1 MLYKGLQL
9 DRFQEEAIAA
19 INRDTS
25 VMVTAP
31 TGAGKTVIAEYAVE
45 KCLRENRRVIYTAP
59 IKALSNQKYR
69 DFYAEYGEKIGIVT
83 GDVVLNPHAQVLLM
97 TTEIFRNTIFDN
109 IERLQDVSYVIF
121 DEIHYINDIERGTV
135 WEESLIFAP
144 QHIKFVCLSATIPNI
159 NPFTEWMQSV
169 RDINIE
175 IVEELKRPVPLK
187 HYLYFKDYGI
197 GHIPHIKPLR
207 KRSQHDMR
215 KPRRSPFENEKP
227 PALPT
232 DFVETRLIPH
242 LHREK
247 QLPCLY
253 FCFSRRGCEE
263 NAKSLAFGSQLQLL
277 NEEQTTQILKQ
288 FDELCLQFDIAEE
301 KRVAEF
307 RKLVRCGIAYHH
319 AGMLPTLKEV
329 VERLFTSGL
338 IQLLFT
344 TETFAVGI
352 NMPACSVVFD
362 SLEKFDG
369 IGFRHLKAREYHQM
383 SGRAGRRGIDTIG
396 YVYAQIIP
404 AYADAGEI
412 QGVVSNKIEPIE
424 SQFNLAYSSILNLYQ
439 KYGNDIYD
447 VYTMSLSN
455 HQHRVQISKL
465 NNQMNVK
472 TKKLQTLPKPECIHE
487 GIDGSVQI
495 EKHYRQKR
503 KRENKIKGLYA
514 EMSQIKSRMRRKKRR
529 KERSKR
535 LAPIQKEIKRLKTN
549 HEQSLCTGCQHLKTC
564 AGRYRVIRQE
574 ETQLEKMKKKTRH
587 TKNHPQRQIAAR
599 LKVLADLGYI
609 EAQSVLP
616 RGSTAAGIYGYELQ
630 LTQLLFNGL
639 FEQLTEDEINCLMVA
654 IITEPR
660 KDGYFKPLKEE
671 RLLEALYAVN
681 SEISRIQRLELKHKV
696 AEITPLLELRLCT
709 AILAWS
715 RGCAFDQLEK
725 YADLDAG
732 DFVRTFRLVIDQ
744 LRQIRR
750 AMSGHVALV
759 NKLSRCIGKINR
771 DVVDAERQLRIG
783 QDNLDEVKVEVFDQP
798 LLIAVDDFSE
808 VEAEDTTTI
817 SSQPL
822 PTAVDDF
829 DEVESEDET
838 TISS

>member
-25 VMVTAP
+25 VIVTAP

-45 KCLRENRRVIYTAP
+45 KCLKENRRVIYTAP

-83 GDVVLNPHAQVLLM
+83 GDVVLNPYAQVLLM
-97 TTEIFRNTIFDN
+97 TTEIFRNTIFDD

-135 WEESLIFAP
+135 WEESIIFAP

-169 RDINIE
+169 RDIDIE
-175 IVEELKRPVPLK
+175 IVEELERPVPLK
-187 HYLYFKDYGI
+187 RYLYFKDYGI
-197 GHIPHIKPLR
+197 GLLPHIAPLR
-207 KRSQHDMR
+207 KISQHDRGKR
-215 KPRRSPFENEKP
+215 KAELLEQKTP
-227 PALPT
+227 PAFPRG
-232 DFVETRLIPH
+232 FIETRLIPH
-242 LHREK
+242 LRREK

-263 NAKSLAFGSQLQLL
+263 NANALVFGSQLQLL
-277 NEEQTTQILKQ
+277 NKGQTAQILKQ

-301 KRVAEF
+301 KKVTEF
-307 RKLVRCGIAYHH
+307 RKLVSRGIAYHH

-369 IGFRHLKAREYHQM
+369 LGFRHLKAREYHQM

-404 AYADAGEI
+404 SYADFNEI
-412 QGVVSNKIEPIE
+412 RAIVSDEIEPIE
-424 SQFNLAYSSILNLYQ
+424 SQFNLSYSSILNLYQ
-439 KYGNDIYD
+439 KYGDDIYD

-455 HQHRVQISKL
+455 HQNRIGIAELNRQIDG
-465 NNQMNVK
+465 K
-472 TKKLQTLPKPECIHE
+472 TEKLQSLPKPECIHE
-487 GIDGSVQI
+487 GIDGSGQI
-495 EKHYRQKR
+495 QKHYRQKR
-503 KRENKIKGLYA
+503 NREKKLKNLYA
-514 EMSQIKSRMRRKKRR
+514 EMAQVRSQKRGKKRKKERLKRLNTIHKQIKR
-529 KERSKR
+529 
-535 LAPIQKEIKRLKTN
+535 IQTN
-549 HEQSLCTGCQHLKTC
+549 PEKSLCTGCQHLDTC
-564 AGRYRVIRQE
+564 GGRYRAIRQAE
-574 ETQLEKMKKKTRH
+574 AQLQKMKKR
-587 TKNHPQRQIAAR
+587 TKSMKNQPQQQIAAR
-599 LKVLADLGYI
+599 LRVLEELGYI
-609 EAQSVLP
+609 EDQSVLP
-616 RGSTAAGIYGYELQ
+616 RGSTAASIYGYELQ
-630 LTQLLFNGL
+630 LTQLLFSGL

-660 KDGYFKPLKEE
+660 RDGYFKPLKDE
-671 RLLEALYAVN
+671 RVLETLYAVG
-681 SEISRIQRLELKHKV
+681 SEISFIQRLEAKHNV
-696 AEITPLLELRLCT
+696 TEITPLLELRLCT
-709 AILAWS
+709 AMLAWS

-750 AMSGHVALV
+750 AMHGHTVLV
-759 NKLSRCIGKINR
+759 EKLNRCIGKINR

-783 QDNLDEVKVEVFDQP
+783 QGDLDE
-798 LLIAVDDFSE
+798 A
-808 VEAEDTTTI
+808 TI

-822 PTAVDDF
+822 PTALDDF
-829 DEVESEDET
+829 DGFEAEDKT
-838 TISS
+838 PSSS

>member
-25 VMVTAP
+25 VIVTAP

-45 KCLRENRRVIYTAP
+45 KCLQENRRVIYTAP

-83 GDVVLNPHAQVLLM
+83 GDVVLNPYAQVLLM
-97 TTEIFRNTIFDN
+97 TTEIFRNTIFDD
-109 IERLQDVSYVIF
+109 IERLRDVSYVIF

-159 NPFTEWMQSV
+159 KPFTEWMQSV
-169 RDINIE
+169 RDIDIE
-175 IVEELKRPVPLK
+175 IVEELERPVPLK
-187 HYLYFKDYGI
+187 HHLYFTDYGI
-197 GHIPHIKPLR
+197 GNTAHITPLR
-207 KRSQHDMR
+207 KRAQHDTKKR
-215 KPRRSPFENEKP
+215 KGELFENSTP
-227 PALPT
+227 PAFPPG
-232 DFVETRLIPH
+232 FVETRLIPH
-242 LHREK
+242 LRKEK
-247 QLPCLY
+247 QFPCLY

-263 NAKSLAFGSQLQLL
+263 NAKSLALGSQLQLL
-277 NEEQTTQILKQ
+277 NKKQTALILKQ
-288 FDELCLQFDIAEE
+288 FDELCLQFDIVEE
-301 KRVAEF
+301 KKIAEF

-362 SLEKFDG
+362 GLRKFDG
-369 IGFRHLKAREYHQM
+369 LGFRHLKAREYHQM

-396 YVYAQIIP
+396 YVYAQIMP
-404 AYADAGEI
+404 AYADFNEI
-412 QGVVSNKIEPIE
+412 RGVVSDKIESIE
-424 SQFNLAYSSILNLYQ
+424 SQFNLSYSSILNLYE
-439 KYGNDIYD
+439 KYGDDIYD

-455 HQHRVQISKL
+455 HQNRVRVVKL
-465 NNQMNVK
+465 NEQIEDK
-472 TKKLQTLPKPECIHE
+472 TEKLQTLPKPACIHE

-503 KRENKIKGLYA
+503 QSEDKIKGLYA
-514 EMSQIKSRMRRKKRR
+514 EMSQVKSQLRRKKRR
-529 KERSKR
+529 KERTRR
-535 LAPIQKEIKRLKTN
+535 LDALHKQIKHVRSN
-549 HEQSLCTGCQHLKTC
+549 REESLCTGCQQLDTC
-564 AGRYRVIRQE
+564 GGRYREIRQA
-574 ETQLEKMKKKTRH
+574 ETQLQKLKKRT
-587 TKNHPQRQIAAR
+587 TSIKNHPQQQIAAR
-599 LKVLADLGYI
+599 LKVLEELGHI
-609 EAQSVLP
+609 EAQTLLP
-616 RGSTAAGIYGYELQ
+616 RGSTAACIYGYELQ

-660 KDGYFKPLKEE
+660 KDGYFKPLKDE
-671 RLLEALYAVN
+671 RLLEALYTVN
-681 SEISRIQRLELKHKV
+681 AEISFIQHLEVKHKV
-696 AEITPLLELRLCT
+696 TEITPLLELRLCT
-709 AILAWS
+709 AMLAWS
-715 RGCAFDQLEK
+715 GGCDFDKLEQ

-732 DFVRTFRLVIDQ
+732 DFVRTFRLVVDQ

-750 AMSGHVALV
+750 AMSGHTSLV
-759 NKLSRCIGKINR
+759 EKLNRCIGRINR

-783 QDNLDEVKVEVFDQP
+783 QENLDETNVEIFDQRM
-798 LLIAVDDFSE
+798 LVAVDDPDAF
-808 VEAEDTTTI
+808 
-817 SSQPL
+817 
-822 PTAVDDF
+822 
-829 DEVESEDET
+829 ESEDET

>member
-9 DRFQEEAIAA
+9 DRFQEKAIAA

-25 VMVTAP
+25 VIVTAP

-45 KCLRENRRVIYTAP
+45 KCLKESRRVIYTAP

-69 DFYAEYGEKIGIVT
+69 DFYAEYGDKIGIVT
-83 GDVVLNPHAQVLLM
+83 GDVVLNPYAQVLLM
-97 TTEIFRNTIFDN
+97 TTEIFRNTIFDD

-159 NPFTEWMQSV
+159 NPFTEWMRSV
-169 RDINIE
+169 RDIDIE
-175 IVEELKRPVPLK
+175 IVEELKRPVPLE

-197 GHIPHIKPLR
+197 GSVEHISDLR
-207 KRSQHDMR
+207 KRAQHDTHKR
-215 KPRRSPFENEKP
+215 KYDPFEDKTP
-227 PALPT
+227 PSLPS

-242 LHREK
+242 LRQEK

-263 NAKSLAFGSQLQLL
+263 NAFSLVFGSQLQLL
-277 NEEQTTQILKQ
+277 NKRQTTQILEQ
-288 FDELCLQFDIAEE
+288 FDELCRQFDIVEE
-301 KRVAEF
+301 RKITEF
-307 RKLVRCGIAYHH
+307 RKLVSRGIAYHH

-369 IGFRHLKAREYHQM
+369 LGFRYLKAREYHQM

-396 YVYAQIIP
+396 YVYAQIMP
-404 AYADAGEI
+404 TYADSNEI
-412 QGVVSNKIEPIE
+412 RRIVSDKIEPIE
-424 SQFNLAYSSILNLYQ
+424 SQFNLSYSSILNLYQ
-439 KYGNDIYD
+439 KYGDDIYD

-455 HQHRVQISKL
+455 HQNRVRVSKL
-465 NNQMNVK
+465 NKQIEDK
-472 TKKLQTLPKPECIHE
+472 TEKLQTLPKPECIHD
-487 GIDGSVQI
+487 GVDGSVQI

-503 KRENKIKGLYA
+503 NHEKKLQRLYVEVA
-514 EMSQIKSRMRRKKRR
+514 QIKSQTRGRKRKKLRA
-529 KERSKR
+529 KR
-535 LAPIQKEIKRLKTN
+535 LKSVHKEIKRFQASQ
-549 HEQSLCTGCQHLKTC
+549 EPSLCDECQHLNTCTRRYKT
-564 AGRYRVIRQE
+564 IRKE
-574 ETQLEKMKKKTRH
+574 EERLQKLNKRATSVE
-587 TKNHPQRQIAAR
+587 NDPQQQIAAR
-599 LKVLADLGYI
+599 LKVLEELGYI

-616 RGSTAAGIYGYELQ
+616 RGNTAAHIYGYEVQ
-630 LTQLLFNGL
+630 LTQLLFSGF
-639 FEQLTEDEINCLMVA
+639 FERLSEDEINCLMVA
-654 IITEPR
+654 IVTEPR
-660 KDGYFKPLKEE
+660 KDGYFKPLRDE
-671 RLLEALYAVN
+671 RLLEVLYAVS
-681 SEISRIQRLELKHKV
+681 SEISFIQHLEVKHKV
-696 AEITPLLELRLCT
+696 TEITPLLELRLCT
-709 AILAWS
+709 AMLAWS
-715 RGCAFDQLEK
+715 RGCDFDKLER
-725 YADLDAG
+725 YARLDAG

-750 AMSGHVALV
+750 AMSGHTVLV
-759 NKLSRCIGKINR
+759 DKLNRCIGKINR

-783 QDNLDEVKVEVFDQP
+783 QENLDGPTAADPVEVSEQSVSVA
-798 LLIAVDDFSE
+798 LGSSDDA
-808 VEAEDTTTI
+808 EAESKTSL
-817 SSQPL
+817 SS
-822 PTAVDDF
+822 
-829 DEVESEDET
+829 
-838 TISS
+838 

>member
-25 VMVTAP
+25 VIVTAP

-45 KCLRENRRVIYTAP
+45 KCLQENCRFIYTAP

-83 GDVVLNPHAQVLLM
+83 GDVVLNPYAQVLLM
-97 TTEIFRNTIFDN
+97 TTEIFRNTIFDD
-109 IERLQDVSYVIF
+109 IERLRDVSYVIF

-159 NPFTEWMQSV
+159 KPFTEWMQSV
-169 RDINIE
+169 RDIDIE
-175 IVEELKRPVPLK
+175 IVEELERPVPLK

-197 GHIPHIKPLR
+197 GNPAHITPLR
-207 KRSQHDMR
+207 KRAQHDTKKR
-215 KPRRSPFENEKP
+215 KGELFENSPP
-227 PALPT
+227 PAFPPG
-232 DFVETRLIPH
+232 FVETRLIPH
-242 LHREK
+242 LREEK
-247 QLPCLY
+247 QFPCLY

-263 NAKSLAFGSQLQLL
+263 NAKSLALGSQLQLL
-277 NEEQTTQILKQ
+277 NKKKTALILKQ
-288 FDELCLQFDIAEE
+288 FDELCLQFDIVEE
-301 KRVAEF
+301 KKIAEF

-362 SLEKFDG
+362 SLRKFDG
-369 IGFRHLKAREYHQM
+369 LGFRHLKAREYHQM

-404 AYADAGEI
+404 AYADFNEI
-412 QGVVSNKIEPIE
+412 RGVVSDKIESIE
-424 SQFNLAYSSILNLYQ
+424 SQFNLSYSSILNLYE
-439 KYGNDIYD
+439 KYGDDIYD

-455 HQHRVQISKL
+455 HQNRVRVVKL
-465 NNQMNVK
+465 NEQIEDK
-472 TKKLQTLPKPECIHE
+472 TEKLQTLPKPECIHD

-503 KRENKIKGLYA
+503 KSEDKIKGLYA
-514 EMSQIKSRMRRKKRR
+514 EMSQLKSQLRRKKRR
-529 KERSKR
+529 KERTKR
-535 LAPIQKEIKRLKTN
+535 LNTIHKEIKHVRAN
-549 HEQSLCTGCQHLKTC
+549 REESLCTGCQQLDTC
-564 AGRYRVIRQE
+564 GGRYRAIRQA
-574 ETQLEKMKKKTRH
+574 ETQLQKLKKRT
-587 TKNHPQRQIAAR
+587 TSIKNHPQQQIAAR
-599 LKVLADLGYI
+599 LQVLEELGYI
-609 EAQSVLP
+609 EAQTLLP
-616 RGSTAAGIYGYELQ
+616 RGSTATRIYGYELQ
-630 LTQLLFNGL
+630 LTQLLFSGL

-660 KDGYFKPLKEE
+660 KDGYFKPLKDEH
-671 RLLEALYAVN
+671 LLEALYAVN
-681 SEISRIQRLELKHKV
+681 AEISFIQHLEAKHKV
-696 AEITPLLELRLCT
+696 TEITPLLELRLCT
-709 AILAWS
+709 AMLAWS
-715 RGCAFDQLEK
+715 RGCDFDKLEK

-732 DFVRTFRLVIDQ
+732 DFVRTFRLVVDQ

-750 AMSGHVALV
+750 AMSGHTALV
-759 NKLSRCIGKINR
+759 EKLNRCIGRINR

-783 QDNLDEVKVEVFDQP
+783 QENLDETNVEIFDQRM
-798 LLIAVDDFSE
+798 LVALDDPDAF
-808 VEAEDTTTI
+808 
-817 SSQPL
+817 
-822 PTAVDDF
+822 
-829 DEVESEDET
+829 ESEDET